1 MIQMISYLEFCFCK
15 YYFGHTTFLYLSRRS
30 SKDRQCLFFLISGF
44 LVESLQVKKTSKKDH
59 TFYNK
64 NSLKNPHPFYEPRL
78 AYYSWKPFWLH
89 KFSSKLVCLV
99 LEKIFAFL
107 KHSERKSLYIS
118 TYLLKKSFFPLT

>member
-64 NSLKNPHPFYEPRL
+64 NSLKNPHSFYEPRL
-78 AYYSWKPFWLH
+78 AYYS
-89 KFSSKLVCLV
+89 
-99 LEKIFAFL
+99 
-107 KHSERKSLYIS
+107 
-118 TYLLKKSFFPLT
+118 